1 MPNSFVTLCL
11 WNSPARILEWVAI
24 PFSKGSSQPGDQT
37 WVSCVAGRFFTDWAT
52 EKPFISQLQVF
63 SRVKDHICC
72 RMYVFKN
79 DLKCVKQRLHYYQLA
94 VFFNVSLV
102 RFLSV
107 VLQPHFP
114 MNFVV
119 FIVQFC
125 IVQWI
130 LGMHML
136 YDSSAVCIMR

>member
-1 MPNSFVTLCL
+1 M
-11 WNSPARILEWVAI
+11 
-24 PFSKGSSQPGDQT
+24 
-37 WVSCVAGRFFTDWAT
+37 
-52 EKPFISQLQVF
+52 
-63 SRVKDHICC
+63 
-72 RMYVFKN
+72 
-79 DLKCVKQRLHYYQLA
+79 CVKQRLHYYQLA

-125 IVQWI
+125 IVQ
-130 LGMHML
+130 
-136 YDSSAVCIMR
+136 